1 MSLKKFNE
9 FILENEEEKAYSFED
24 LPEES
29 KEKALEKNR
38 DINVDYQ
45 DWHDPAI
52 EGFEED
58 MKELGLEDVIVE
70 YSGFYSQGD
79 GASFTARV
87 DDEEKFLR
95 DALGITNST
104 EFLDM
109 GDDEDTSKEDDD
121 LRQLMGDLRNIGF
134 DTREKLKPE
143 DLYINIERIS
153 RSYSHENTIAAS
165 VEMEELD
172 IEDDD
177 RDWDKFRDEM
187 ESIVTEWARDKSQE
201 LYRSLEKDWDSL
213 QSDEEVAET
222 LIAGEYKF
230 NLEGKIV

>member
-1 MSLKKFNE
+1 MSLKKFIE
-9 FILENEEEKAYSFED
+9 FILENEEEKTYSFED

-29 KEKALEKNR
+29 KKKALEKNR
-38 DINVDYQ
+38 DINVEYQ
-45 DWHDPAI
+45 DWHDPVI

-109 GDDEDTSKEDDD
+109 GDDEDTSKQDDD
-121 LRQLMGDLRNIGF
+121 LRQLMGDLRNIGY

-153 RSYSHENTIAAS
+153 SRYHHENTIAAS
-165 VEMEELD
+165 VEIEELD
-172 IEDDD
+172 VEDDD

-201 LYRSLEKDWDSL
+201 LYRTLEKDWDSL

-222 LIAGEYKF
+222 LIAGDYEF
-230 NLEGKIV
+230 NLEGEIV

>member
-1 MSLKKFNE
+1 MSLKKFIE
-9 FILENEEEKAYSFED
+9 FILENEEEKTYSFED

-29 KEKALEKNR
+29 KKKALEKNR
-38 DINVDYQ
+38 DINVEYQ
-45 DWHDPAI
+45 DWHDPVI

-95 DALGITNST
+95 DALGIPNST

-109 GDDEDTSKEDDD
+109 GDDEDTSKQDDD
-121 LRQLMGDLRNIGF
+121 LRQLMGDLRNIGY

-153 RSYSHENTIAAS
+153 SRYHHENTIAAS
-165 VEMEELD
+165 VEIEELD
-172 IEDDD
+172 VEDDD

-201 LYRSLEKDWDSL
+201 LYRTLEKDWDSL

-222 LIAGEYKF
+222 LIAGDYEF
-230 NLEGKIV
+230 NLEGEIV